1 MERCFTYNKPFKLEQ
16 GGELPCFNLTYHTF
30 GNFNPKTNNVVWICH
45 ALTANSNPVEWWPC
59 LVGDGFFFNPDE
71 HFIICVNMPG
81 SCYGSVGPL
90 SINPQTNAPYYLTF
104 PEITIRDMVNMY
116 DLLRQHLQIE
126 KIQYLVGGSMGG
138 QQAMEFAYLLGSA
151 VSRLVLL
158 ATNAFHS
165 PWGVAFNESQR
176 MAICADVTWGEPIA
190 NAAQKGLE
198 AARAIALLSYR
209 NYETYA
215 VTQIDIEKENI
226 GLLKASTYQNYQ
238 GQKLVKRFNAYS
250 YWYLTKAM
258 DSHNIGRGRGG
269 ANYALKQILAQTIVI
284 GIHSDWLFPLSEQK
298 FIAANVPQGMFVG
311 IPSLYGHDGF
321 LIEAEKITA
330 VLKTAF

>member
-1 MERCFTYNKPFKLEQ
+1 VENCFTYNKAFKLEH

-30 GNFNPKTNNVVWICH
+30 GTFDPNLNNVVWICH
-45 ALTANSNPVEWWPC
+45 ALTANSNPMEWWPG
-59 LVGDGFFFNPDE
+59 LVGDDYFFNPKE

-116 DLLRQHLQIE
+116 NLLRQHLGIE

-158 ATNAFHS
+158 ATNALHS
-165 PWGVAFNESQR
+165 PWGVAFSESQR
-176 MAICADVTWGEPIA
+176 MAIRADNTWGEPNE
-190 NAAQKGLE
+190 NAAKKGLE

-209 NYETYA
+209 SYEAYHA
-215 VTQIDIEKENI
+215 TQADNEKENV
-226 GLLKASTYQNYQ
+226 GLQKAVTYQNYQ
-238 GQKLVKRFNAYS
+238 GQKLVKRFNAYA

-269 ANYALKQILAQTIVI
+269 AIYALKQLTAQTIVI
-284 GIHSDWLFPLSEQK
+284 GIHSDYLFPLSEQK
-298 FIAANVPQGMFVG
+298 FIAEHVQNGTFVN